1 MDLKE
6 YFKDRLYGQL
16 QESIWNYGQKAIDT
30 LRQRDVAARGY
41 SDFVPK
47 SVIQHGGSQVS
58 PPRQRTQMTDDLL
71 NRKTAPTKLDI
82 ARGAKP
88 KFMPKEIPYDGR
100 GRIPMQFDGNET
112 SKSPLQRFRVREI
125 LRKEPNK
132 GSSLN
137 PVYR

>member
-47 SVIQHGGSQVS
+47 SVIQHGGSQVNS
-58 PPRQRTQMTDDLL
+58 PRERTQTASSLL
-71 NRKTAPTKLDI
+71 PLNPPADKIAI

-112 SKSPLQRFRVREI
+112 PKSPLQRFRVREI
-125 LRKEPNK
+125 IRKEPTK
-132 GSSLN
+132 DSSLN